1 MHSNIGKK
9 FFVFAPKIPLPH
21 KNVAG

>member
-9 FFVFAPKIPLPH
+9 FVFAPKIPLPH